1 MPEKD
6 GYATELRGDP
16 LPDPPGELHDGMGS
30 EQNCRD
36 YNAAE
41 EKPQLFPHLGLPVM
55 PEDKRLT
62 VLLQVLYG
70 VIATLG
76 TGGIMWLA
84 GMSVSTARKVD
95 VITEKTTNIERRVER
110 IELRQQD
117 GKP

>member
-16 LPDPPGELHDGMGS
+16 LPDPPDELHDEMGN
-30 EQNCRD
+30 EQNRHHHD
-36 YNAAE
+36 SAE
-41 EKPQLFPHLGLPVM
+41 KIPQLLPHLGLPVM

-62 VLLQVLYG
+62 VLLQVLYS

-95 VITEKTTNIERRVER
+95 VITEKTTNIEKRVEN
-110 IELRQQD
+110 IEQRQRS
-117 GKP
+117 GSP